1 MAESQLVTVA
11 GINKVWSATMALYNK
26 LDSRLDDIGKI
37 FKYKDTLSNWAA
49 LKAKAPLE
57 VGDAYLVSAGYPEFP
72 EDPTN
77 YPAYD
82 SENPSPR
89 MFICIKKHTGTT
101 PPSYPADTQ
110 IDDANHWSK
119 YWNPVDLNL
128 AVATGNTYGVVKL
141 GYDSGTSGTKVD
153 INNGNLYVP
162 LYDIEKG
169 NNITIDSPTTS
180 NSKKIHAD
188 IYKSID
194 GRGIKIV
201 DGTTSNN
208 ITTRIVRNTG
218 LIEGTTSASGASG
231 TVYFYKGKDDGTTI
245 QVGVP
250 VYGWG
255 DKQNADKAVKHSGTV
270 GTDTPKVG
278 TTAKPI
284 YVSSNGEADVITSI
298 DLGDISTA
306 ADKVAHFKTSSSAG
320 TDSYKTVYIQGY
332 GTTDNNDPGNSAQ
345 STANVA
351 LQVVGASRFIGAL
364 SATKVYHAVW
374 NDISDAIEV
383 QDTLKTSPGYCY
395 FFDGKEYHRT
405 DKYCQKGIIGIH
417 SDTAGSVLGRKGKHK
432 ELDISVGGFVLAY
445 VDKEYAP
452 GTPLTSASNGRLTKM
467 SLISRILHPER
478 LVATY
483 WKKETNKE
491 WGDESHK
498 VEVNGRHW
506 VKVR

>member
-26 LDSRLDDIGKI
+26 LDHRLDNIGRLYTPKG
-37 FKYKDTLSNWAA
+37 TLADFNNGLLTTSAV
-49 LKAKAPLE
+49 
-57 VGDAYLVSAGYPEFP
+57 VGDTWIVGTGYPAFS
-72 EDPTN
+72 EDPEN
-77 YPAYD
+77 FPAY
-82 SENPSPR
+82 SSYPSGSVPER
-89 MFICIKKHTGTT
+89 PFICIKDFNGTV
-101 PPSYPADTQ
+101 PSGETWED
-110 IDDANHWSK
+110 
-119 YWNPVDLNL
+119 YWNPINLNL
-128 AVATGNTYGVVKL
+128 NIASDDNYGVVKL
-141 GYDSGTSGTKVD
+141 GYISDTHGTKVD
-153 INNGNLYVP
+153 INDGNLYVP
-162 LYDIEKG
+162 LYDIEEG
-169 NNITIDSPTTS
+169 NNITIDSPTS

-188 IYKSID
+188 IYKSVD
-194 GRGIKIV
+194 GQGIKII
-201 DGTTSNN
+201 DGVTSNN
-208 ITTRIVRNTG
+208 ITERIVRNIG
-218 LIEGTTSASGASG
+218 LIDGTTAAAGASG

-278 TTAKPI
+278 NTSKPI
-284 YVSSNGEADVITSI
+284 YVSSNGEADVITSLS
-298 DLGDISTA
+298 LGDSSTTIN
-306 ADKVAHFKTSSSAG
+306 VATFTSATS
-320 TDSYKTVYIQGY
+320 
-332 GTTDNNDPGNSAQ
+332 GNSANTVEITGYG
-345 STANVA
+345 SAATDPGADGRVA
-351 LQVVGASRFIGAL
+351 LKVTGSARISEAL

-383 QDTLKTSPGYCY
+383 QDTLKTDPGYCY

-405 DKYCQKGIIGIH
+405 GKYCQKGIIGIH

-452 GTPLTSASNGRLTKM
+452 GTPLTSAPNGRLTKM